1 MYATDNGHVSVVEM
15 LLNAGANLD
24 VHDEVGR

>member
-1 MYATDNGHVSVVEM
+1 MYAADYGHVSVVEM

-24 VHDEVGR
+24 AHDEVGR